1 MKIIDKYVLKEHLGP
16 LVFALTALT
25 SLLLLNYVAKQ
36 FGKLVGKGLEW
47 SVIGEFF
54 LLALPFTVAMT
65 VPMAVLMATLY
76 AFSRMASENEIT
88 AFKASGVSI
97 GRLMKPAIWASVAL
111 ALVMIF
117 FNDQVLPR
125 SNHRLSQLQ
134 SDVLRKKPTFALK
147 EQVTNKVSDRL
158 WLRAGHITPGTGA
171 MREVVI
177 YDFTDPEHSRT
188 IYADSGSLAIT
199 PDQRDLSLD
208 LFDGEM
214 QEFPHAAPGF
224 AAAGRASSTGSSAV
238 YQQTFFAHAR
248 RLVRDVGNQLERS
261 DGPQPKSERE
271 RTICELQEGYAGAAK
286 DYASAYSDMERFSRL
301 ATADGKTLEVPRRQT
316 TYANRGL
323 GALYCR
329 GLAQLG
335 VRTAMAAAPVVTP
348 VMAPVS
354 PPVMAPAQDP
364 APQVVPVTALQGATA
379 ASDTTDSATPVPAGT
394 DGADTTDTTSA
405 AAAAAS
411 ALRTGSGIAPS
422 MGGVEGV
429 FESAALRA
437 RMSLI
442 AVNSYDV
449 EIHKKFALATACIV
463 FVLLGAPIALRFPRG
478 GVGAVIGFSM
488 AVFSLYYVGL
498 IAGETVAKAGYLPPF
513 IAMWGANIIFTIVG
527 LVLLSRAGR
536 ESTTA
541 RGGDMAEMLDTMRT
555 SVARLGRRLGLGG
568 DRRRRA
574 A

>member
-16 LVFALTALT
+16 LLFALSALT

-54 LLALPFTVAMT
+54 LLAIPFTVAMT
-65 VPMAVLMATLY
+65 IPMAVLMATLY
-76 AFSRMASENEIT
+76 AFSRMAAENEIT

-111 ALVMIF
+111 SVLMIV

-147 EQVTNKVSDRL
+147 EQVTNKVGERL

-188 IYADSGSLAIT
+188 IHADSGTLAIT
-199 PDQRDLSLD
+199 PDQRDLQLD

-214 QEFPHAAPGF
+214 QEFPQSAPGF
-224 AAAGRASSTGSSAV
+224 RAAGRVSSSANSAV
-238 YQQTFFAHAR
+238 YQQTFFVHAR
-248 RLVRDVGNQLERS
+248 RVVRDVGNQLERS

-271 RTICELQEGYAGAAK
+271 RTVCELQDGYSGAAS
-286 DYASAYSDMERFSRL
+286 DYASAYADLERLHRL
-301 ATADGKTLEVPRRQT
+301 ATAEGKTLELPRRRT
-316 TYANRGL
+316 TYVRNGL

-329 GLAQLG
+329 GLSRLG
-335 VRTAMAAAPVVTP
+335 VRTAMA
-348 VMAPVS
+348 S
-354 PPVMAPAQDP
+354 
-364 APQVVPVTALQGATA
+364 
-379 ASDTTDSATPVPAGT
+379 
-394 DGADTTDTTSA
+394 TSSGA
-405 AAAAAS
+405 AAAGAAAS
-411 ALRTGSGIAPS
+411 AVIMEHEAAGQAAPADTLVFAPDDEIVSSPDDQVVIAPDTANPVLSGIPPS

-429 FESAALRA
+429 FESVSLRA
-437 RMSLI
+437 RMSLL
-442 AVNSYDV
+442 ALNSYDV

-478 GVGAVIGFSM
+478 GVGVVIGVSM
-488 AVFSLYYVGL
+488 GVFALYYVGL

-513 IAMWGANIIFTIVG
+513 IAMWSANILFTVVG
-527 LVLLSRAGR
+527 LVLYSRAGR
-536 ESTTA
+536 ESSTA
-541 RGGDMAEMLDTMRT
+541 RGGDMSELLDTLRV
-555 SVARLGRRLGLGG
+555 SVARVGRRLGLGG
-568 DRRRRA
+568 DRRRRVA
-574 A
+574 